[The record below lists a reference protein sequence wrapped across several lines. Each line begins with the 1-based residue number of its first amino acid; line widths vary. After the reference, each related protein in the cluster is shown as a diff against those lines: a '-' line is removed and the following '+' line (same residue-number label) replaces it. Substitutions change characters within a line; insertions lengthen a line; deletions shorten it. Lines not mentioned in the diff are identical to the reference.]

1 MIFDCALSD
10 EPLYNEVCGMG
21 LSQEPYF
28 VYSIV
33 CNTPVMTYQ
42 LDIPSDLSGSD
53 IAAVFQYLDSQ
64 LNTEIVYAFLYGL
77 YSRLG
82 LLLSHPSLHLGI
94 YTGIVAVTLWNIC
107 ECNISSVISFK
118 LN

>member
-1 MIFDCALSD
+1 MR
-10 EPLYNEVCGMG
+10 YG
-21 LSQEPYF
+21 LSQEPDF
-28 VYSIV
+28 VYFIV

-82 LLLSHPSLHLGI
+82 LLLYLIRHC
-94 YTGIVAVTLWNIC
+94 T
-107 ECNISSVISFK
+107 
-118 LN
+118 

>member
-1 MIFDCALSD
+1 
-10 EPLYNEVCGMG
+10 
-21 LSQEPYF
+21 
-28 VYSIV
+28 
-33 CNTPVMTYQ
+33 MTYQ

-64 LNTEIVYAFLYGL
+64 LNTEIVYAFLYGP